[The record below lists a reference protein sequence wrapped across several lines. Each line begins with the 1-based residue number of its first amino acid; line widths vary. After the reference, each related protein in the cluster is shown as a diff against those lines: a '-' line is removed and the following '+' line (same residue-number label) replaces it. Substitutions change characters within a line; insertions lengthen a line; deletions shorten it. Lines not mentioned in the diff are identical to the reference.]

1 MYNDF
6 YDTTTIQGASIDS
19 NWLIIS
25 AILAIVG
32 GITAYVMF
40 VSQKKEKKI
49 SGFVDWLHDFLNF
62 KNFFIEIILK
72 VLYLITAIYITL
84 GSFSFIRT
92 SVASFFLMLIIGNI
106 IARVSYEM
114 LLMLITIVKNTTE
127 INEKLNYIK
136 KDEEKIVSKTKKKIE
151 NEVE

>member
-40 VSQKKEKKI
+40 VSQKKEKKF